1 MKLEGRIRAL
11 ESRMLAHPV
20 ILLLEDGS
28 TQELCGPKGFLMNL
42 FCDVCR
48 GAALTSGQAEQ
59 LDLIRRSV
67 AAQEPGGGHMVELI
81 QCALHAQAEE

>member
-1 MKLEGRIRAL
+1 MSIEKRLRAL
-11 ESRMLAHPV
+11 ENKLISDPVTLYLADGTTWELRGPKD
-20 ILLLEDGS
+20 LLLH
-28 TQELCGPKGFLMNL
+28 LFLNASS
-42 FCDVCR
+42 
-48 GAALTSGQAEQ
+48 GAAPTPGQAEQ